1 MTSVNANIWQSVG
14 KPVEIS
20 DVPGNMVLWGG
31 YCWVLRV
38 ERIAYMQTYH
48 EDVCCVNIPGE
59 TDGEG

>member
-1 MTSVNANIWQSVG
+1 M
-14 KPVEIS
+14 EIS

-31 YCWVLRV
+31 YCWIPHV

-59 TDGEG
+59 TDGMGRGAKEKEK